1 VVVDMVAQVVVDIVA
16 AEVAEVDMGLAGGC
30 LAVHAR
36 PLYRDNTL
44 ALPSLRNWWE
54 CAVNVFALEATKDT
68 YHRKCL

>member
-44 ALPSLRNWWE
+44 ALPSLRN
-54 CAVNVFALEATKDT
+54 
-68 YHRKCL
+68 